1 MNGEI
6 FYYHTLHSENKMLPT
21 NEQNNNKNIKTAV
34 DIFSEI
40 LVQMIDDMKMDNI
53 DTSLTKN
60 IKINNIRNLYFD
72 IFQIFLL
79 PGY

>member
-40 LVQMIDDMKMDNI
+40 LVQIIDDMKMDNI

-60 IKINNIRNLYFD
+60 IKINNTKDKYAKSTD
-72 IFQIFLL
+72 
-79 PGY
+79 